1 MSNDIETKMYAIRS
15 ILNSI
20 PDDKYFV
27 RLTPI
32 IYGKTIEGIPIK
44 SRDSLTQRKVI
55 QYRYDL
61 IKIFKNWATSGHED
75 WYAKQISGLQF
86 TVKFIRKDSEEG
98 KRYREA
104 YNENK

>member
-1 MSNDIETKMYAIRS
+1 MDKVPIDKDFIR
-15 ILNSI
+15 I
-20 PDDKYFV
+20 
-27 RLTPI
+27 TPI

-44 SRDSLTQRKVI
+44 SRQSLTHRQIV

-61 IKIFKNWATSGHED
+61 INIFKSWAEMGHPD

-98 KRYREA
+98 RKYRDG
-104 YNENK
+104 KVDD